1 MTCRASHSAVGCRV
15 TSNRRRPWPSTRK
28 ANKRSNVTV
37 GTTYIDGCDRV
48 GVVAKKGLPRLRW
61 RPMTAFHVLGDC
73 GLGDIE
79 TEHQE
84 LAMDPRCTPQRV
96 FPAHPQDDITQV
108 TIDLRSPCPFL
119 RFPAPESLEASTM
132 PPQDRL
138 LLHHPRQ
145 IEQVGANPSHP
156 DQQGPVATVQSKPNR
171 CPPQGDIELMARKQ
185 FLDLKPAPRLEQ
197 IANEYSERAGWQAS
211 H

>member
-1 MTCRASHSAVGCRV
+1 
-15 TSNRRRPWPSTRK
+15 
-28 ANKRSNVTV
+28 
-37 GTTYIDGCDRV
+37 
-48 GVVAKKGLPRLRW
+48 
-61 RPMTAFHVLGDC
+61 
-73 GLGDIE
+73 
-79 TEHQE
+79 
-84 LAMDPRCTPQRV
+84 MDPRCTPQRV

-138 LLHHPRQ
+138 LLDHPRQ
-145 IEQVGANPSHP
+145 IEQVGGKS
-156 DQQGPVATVQSKPNR
+156 QSSRPARPGRYRAIKLNR

-197 IANEYSERAGWQAS
+197 IANEYSERAQDGK
-211 H
+211 HHIE